1 MSAPPGRSTVLPT
14 LGLLLVCVIW
24 GTTFVAVKAAVAHAS
39 PVLFVGLRFALAAL
53 AAAPFVPWRQPG
65 LAGAFRSAVPLGL
78 LLAGAYATQTIGL
91 TVTTPARSAFITGI
105 NVALVPFW
113 ALLLTGRRPALASVL
128 GLLLTLPGLWLL
140 TRPEGG
146 AWSRGDA
153 WTLVCAVLYALY
165 VVMVGRAAE
174 RHAPA
179 SLLFPQLAL
188 TAVVCLAASPLLEPP
203 RLSPAPALLVA
214 LGMTAIIATTLTTWL
229 QLRFQPHVGATRTA
243 VIFATEPVFAALFS
257 FLLIGE
263 RLPAIGWAGGGVI
276 LAGMLLSELG
286 AARAA
291 APTTTVTTSG
301 EDRGC

>member
-1 MSAPPGRSTVLPT
+1 MSLPARSSLVST

-24 GTTFVAVKAAVAHAS
+24 GTTFVAVKTAMTDAT
-39 PVLFVGLRFALAAL
+39 PLLFVGLRFGLAAL
-53 AAAPFVPWRQPG
+53 AAAPFFPWRQAG
-65 LAGAFRSAVPLGL
+65 LGRAFVSSIPLGL

-105 NVALVPFW
+105 NVALVPIW
-113 ALLLTGRRPALASVL
+113 ALLLTGRRPALLSVF
-128 GLLLTLPGLWLL
+128 GLLVTLPGLWLL

-146 AWSRGDA
+146 AWTPGDA
-153 WTLVCAVLYALY
+153 WTVVCAVLYALY

-174 RHAPA
+174 KHAPA
-179 SLLFPQLAL
+179 QLLFPQLAV
-188 TAVVCLAASPLLEPP
+188 TALICLPASPVLEIP
-203 RLSPAPALLVA
+203 RFAPTPSLWIA
-214 LGMTAIIATTLTTWL
+214 LGMTAIIATAVTTWL
-229 QLRFQPHVGATRTA
+229 QLRYQPRVGATRTA

-263 RLPAIGWAGGGVI
+263 RLPVLAWGGGALI

-291 APTTTVTTSG
+291 APIPAITVSG
-301 EDRGC
+301 EDRAC